1 MELKQGLKFYNFTSA
16 STNDILS
23 ISSGT
28 RLVESDKYHA
38 SSYLPGPFR
47 ELNTTELEVLMGEES
62 ELADGLKKAI
72 AVFEA
77 PNSLLSIIRNSDV
90 CEFESVEQFYGHL
103 RNHPKLMGKIEME
116 LQEFVHPLQITE
128 NKRFLGFAISE
139 PLISTGF
146 NVESGKF
153 FGLHFD
159 NSGYP
164 CFANLDRPNRILVNC
179 GKSSRHLYYMNLDIS
194 QLMTR
199 YGTDFKSERELSTTF
214 FEQHPKYPVIRI
226 RLDPGQGYLAP
237 TDNIIHDGN
246 SSSVEQKD
254 IFFSILGD
262 FDVSRLP
269 VLSEARD
276 FSQ

>member
-1 MELKQGLKFYNFTSA
+1 MELQQGLKFYNFTST

-28 RLVESDKYHA
+28 KLVDSDKYHT
-38 SSYLPGPFR
+38 SSYLPEPFKK
-47 ELNTTELEVLMGEES
+47 LNASELELLIGQES
-62 ELADGLKKAI
+62 ELVDGLKKAI

-77 PNSLLSIIRNSDV
+77 PDSLLSAIRNSHV
-90 CEFESVEQFYGHL
+90 YEFESVEQFYGHL
-103 RNHPKLMGKIEME
+103 GNHPELMGKVEME
-116 LQEFVHPLQITE
+116 LQEFVHPLQLTE

-179 GKSSRHLYYMNLDIS
+179 GKSSRHLYYINLDIS
-194 QLMTR
+194 QLMSR
-199 YGTDFKSERELSTTF
+199 FGTNFKSERELSTVF
-214 FEQHPKYPVIRI
+214 FEQSPKYPVMRI
-226 RLDPGQGYLAP
+226 RLDPGHGYLAP

-262 FDVSRLP
+262 FDISRLP
-269 VLSEARD
+269 VLTEA
-276 FSQ
+276 